1 MVEMD
6 LLQKLRLHQMMTEVI
21 QLRLPNQVEK
31 NQLRQL
37 LRMVLTARMVQ
48 MVEMV
53 VHQKCY

>member
-6 LLQKLRLHQMMTEVI
+6 LLQKLVLHQMMTEVI
-21 QLRLPNQVEK
+21 QLRLLSQVVK